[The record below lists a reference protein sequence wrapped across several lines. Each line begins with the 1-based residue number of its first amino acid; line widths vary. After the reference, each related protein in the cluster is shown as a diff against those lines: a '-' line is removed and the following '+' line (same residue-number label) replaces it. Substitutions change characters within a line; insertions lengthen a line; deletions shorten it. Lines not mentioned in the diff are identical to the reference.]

1 MENGIF
7 EQNVNGKF
15 VHNVDFFKIVFKI
28 LTKSKKSNILYRAK
42 LSETVETFPVF
53 RYKEDAMRFIYGKQD
68 MRTWERAQES
78 SFLLTNGLGG
88 YASMTA
94 AFSAPRCDQGVLVA
108 AVKAPNERITMVHR
122 LSETLRLYD
131 RDEFLSTQEFA
142 DGRAA
147 EDGFRNLSTFTHEF
161 TPCWRYDVSGV
172 RVERKLCVAWEKNA
186 AAVLYT
192 IENLSENSC
201 ELEIVPQ
208 LKFAPKEEAVERL
221 DRRFTY
227 KNGVISSENYELYL
241 HTDAKSVKRPQRWQ
255 LLSYPE
261 DKKDGRPETG
271 LAVSCCAVTKT
282 VKPGKKERFEIVFS
296 LEKESLSGWEM
307 LEQQEKRLKALAD
320 GCGFA
325 DETAKCLAVAADA
338 FIAHRD
344 STGGKT
350 ILAGYPLFS
359 DWGRDTMIALP
370 GCCLATGRYEDAK
383 SILRTFLAY
392 EKDGLVPNLFPEG
405 ESKPM
410 YNTVD
415 AALLLI
421 DCIWQYVQRTGDK
434 EFLKEAWPVMERI
447 IACYKTGTHHSIGMD
462 EDCLIYAGG
471 GLDQV
476 TWMDVCIDGI
486 LPTPRHGKPVEVN
499 AYWYNA
505 LRIMGAFAGEMGARA
520 SWYENLAKKVKHSFV
535 EKFYMKDKGYLKD
548 VLSGTKADE
557 QLRCNQI
564 WAVSMSF
571 TMLSAAQE
579 KSVVDMVQRHL
590 YTPCGLRT
598 LSPEDPEYHGFY
610 GGKQVVRDM
619 AYHQGTTW
627 VFPMGAYYLAYLKT
641 RGNTPEAAAY
651 VRTQLEALEPML
663 REGCAGQLPEI
674 YDGYHPTTGKGCFAQ
689 AWSVGEMLRVYE
701 AVEKIEKQPSL

>member
-1 MENGIF
+1 
-7 EQNVNGKF
+7 
-15 VHNVDFFKIVFKI
+15 
-28 LTKSKKSNILYRAK
+28 
-42 LSETVETFPVF
+42 
-53 RYKEDAMRFIYGKQD
+53 MRFIYGKQD

-88 YASMTA
+88 YASTTA
-94 AFSAPRCDQGVLVA
+94 AFSVPRCDQGILVA
-108 AVKAPNERITMVHR
+108 AVKAPNVRMTMVHR
-122 LSETLRLYD
+122 LSETLRLFD

-147 EDGFRNLSTFTHEF
+147 EDGFRNLSSFTYEY

-172 RVERKLCVAWEKNA
+172 RVQREMAIAREKNA
-186 AAVLYT
+186 VAVLYT

-201 ELEIVPQ
+201 ELEIIPQ
-208 LKFAPKEEAVERL
+208 LKFAPKEEALDRL
-221 DRRFTY
+221 DRKFTY
-227 KNGVISSENYELYL
+227 KNGAISSEDHTLYL
-241 HTDAKSVKRPQRWQ
+241 STDAKAVKRPQRWQ
-255 LLSYPE
+255 LLAYPE
-261 DKKDGRPETG
+261 DEKDGRPETG
-271 LAVSCCAVTKT
+271 LAVSCCSITKM
-282 VKPGKKERFEIVFS
+282 VRAGKTERFEIVFS
-296 LEKESLSGWEM
+296 LENEAFSGWKL
-307 LEQQEKRLKALAD
+307 LEEQEARMKALE
-320 GCGFA
+320 GSCGFA
-325 DETAKCLAVAADA
+325 SPVAKQLALAADA
-338 FIAHRD
+338 YIAHRD
-344 STGGKT
+344 STNGKT

-370 GCCLATGRYEDAK
+370 GCCLATGRYADAK

-405 ESKPM
+405 ETQPM

-421 DCIWQYVQRTGDK
+421 DCVWQYVQRTGD
-434 EFLKEAWPVMERI
+434 EAFIEEAWPVMERI
-447 IACYKTGTHHSIGMD
+447 ISGYKNGTRHSIAMD
-462 EDCLIYAGG
+462 EDCLIRAGG

-476 TWMDVCIDGI
+476 TWMDVCINGI

-505 LRIMGAFAGEMGARA
+505 LRIMGAFAAKLGKRA
-520 SWYENLAKKVKHSFV
+520 SWYENLAKKVKRSFV
-535 EKFYMKDKGYLKD
+535 AQFYMTDKGYLKD
-548 VLSGTKADE
+548 VLSGTKSDE

-564 WAVSMSF
+564 WAVSMPF
-571 TMLSAAQE
+571 TMLSPAQE
-579 KSVVDMVQRHL
+579 KSVVDMVFRHL

-641 RGNTPEAAAY
+641 RGNSPEAAAQ

-663 REGCAGQLPEI
+663 REGCVGQLPEI

-689 AWSVGEMLRVYE
+689 AWSVGEMLRVFE
-701 AVEKIEKQPSL
+701 AVEKIE